1 MTHGIIPIV
10 TARDSCI
17 TKVTFTVVWG
27 GPSIHFVVWQFWGR
41 AAEASLTEKSRAL
54 FYCVLETPTV
64 STPAQ
69 SSWVFFTPSES
80 LPGAESKA
88 ILRIAGAKTRLRY
101 PAKWKV

>member
-41 AAEASLTEKSRAL
+41 AARGVLSVSLKAL
-54 FYCVLETPTV
+54 FLLSVNGAI
-64 STPAQ
+64 SR
-69 SSWVFFTPSES
+69 
-80 LPGAESKA
+80 LPRA
-88 ILRIAGAKTRLRY
+88 RR
-101 PAKWKV
+101 